1 MRNAMLAAFWDEV
14 HRPSIIS
21 PKIKLTGPQVRGLTF
36 RIEVDKMKKLIALG
50 LTLPLFVVLARAGEH
65 PNWDNST
72 VTMNDDSA
80 SDDCSEH
87 LRVGNDDYRANV
99 RDEEIKAVPNQPLTI
114 TAEHNGGIQV
124 TTWDKPEVSL
134 KLCKQIATDDES
146 QGRKL
151 LAETRLEI
159 NGSKIS
165 IHVPEENHH
174 SLGTLLLVKAP
185 RNADLKLNVQNGG
198 VSLTDFTGTAEAH
211 AQNGGISF
219 RRSTGKLTAQAQN
232 GGISIKDCGGDVT
245 AKVENGGLSLALAD
259 RWEGKGLEAHARN
272 GGLVVSVPKTFNGGL
287 EVVASE
293 HTSIICK
300 DNACDAGERT
310 WDSGHKLF
318 RMGGANPQVR
328 ATTENGGIVIKDR
341 ARGEL

>member
-1 MRNAMLAAFWDEV
+1 
-14 HRPSIIS
+14 
-21 PKIKLTGPQVRGLTF
+21 
-36 RIEVDKMKKLIALG
+36 MKKMIVLA
-50 LTLPLFVVLARAGEH
+50 LTLPLCIALARAGENR
-65 PNWDNST
+65 NWNGST
-72 VTMNDDSA
+72 ITTNDDVA
-80 SDDCSEH
+80 SDDCRDH
-87 LRVGNDDYRANV
+87 LRVGNHEYSANV
-99 RDEEIKAVPNQPLTI
+99 RDEEIKTVPNQPLTI

-134 KLCKQIATDDES
+134 KLCKQIAVDDENE
-146 QGRKL
+146 GRKL

-159 NGSKIS
+159 NGAKIS
-165 IHVPEENHH
+165 IHTPEENHY

-185 RNADLKLNVQNGG
+185 RNADLNLNVHNGG
-198 VSLTDFTGTAEAH
+198 VSLTNFTGTAEAH
-211 AQNGGISF
+211 AENGGISF
-219 RRSTGKLTAQAQN
+219 KRSTGKLTAQAQN
-232 GGISIKDCGGDVT
+232 GGISIKDCGGDVS

-293 HTSIICK
+293 HTSIVCK

-310 WDSGHKLF
+310 WDGGHKLF

-328 ATTENGGIVIKDR
+328 ATTENGGIVIEDR
-341 ARGEL
+341 SRTRGEL

>member
-1 MRNAMLAAFWDEV
+1 
-14 HRPSIIS
+14 
-21 PKIKLTGPQVRGLTF
+21 
-36 RIEVDKMKKLIALG
+36 MKRLIVFG
-50 LTLPLFVVLARAGEH
+50 LTLPLCMALARAGEH
-65 PNWDNST
+65 RAWSGST
-72 VTMNDDSA
+72 VTMNDDSS
-80 SDDCSEH
+80 SDDCRDH
-87 LRVGNDDYRANV
+87 LRVSNDDYRANV
-99 RDEEIKAVPNQPLTI
+99 RDEEVKTIANQSLTIKAEQ
-114 TAEHNGGIQV
+114 NGGIQV

-146 QGRKL
+146 EGRRL

-159 NGSKIS
+159 NGSHIS
-165 IHVPEENHH
+165 VHTPEDDHH

-185 RNADLKLNVQNGG
+185 KNANLNLSVRNGG
-198 VSLTDFTGTAEAH
+198 VSLTGFVGTAEAH

-219 RRSTGKLTAQAQN
+219 RRSSGKLTAEAEN
-232 GGISIKDCGGDVT
+232 GGISIKDCGGDVI
-245 AKVENGGLSLALAD
+245 AKVENGGLSIALPEH
-259 RWEGKGLEAHARN
+259 WEGKGLEAHARN

-300 DNACDAGERT
+300 DDVCNAGERT

-328 ATTENGGIVIKDR
+328 ATTENGGIVIEDR
-341 ARGEL
+341 SRTRGEL

>member
-1 MRNAMLAAFWDEV
+1 
-14 HRPSIIS
+14 
-21 PKIKLTGPQVRGLTF
+21 
-36 RIEVDKMKKLIALG
+36 MKKMIALG
-50 LTLPLFVVLARAGEH
+50 LTLPLCMALALAQEH
-65 PNWDNST
+65 HNRSSST
-72 VTMNDDSA
+72 VTMNDDAA
-80 SDDCSEH
+80 SDDCREH
-87 LRVGNDDYRANV
+87 LRVGDNDYRANV
-99 RDEEIKAVPNQPLTI
+99 RDEEIKTIPNQPLTI

-124 TTWDKPEVSL
+124 TTWDKPEFSL
-134 KLCKQIATDDES
+134 KLCKQIAADDES
-146 QGRKL
+146 EGRRL
-151 LAETRLEI
+151 LADTHLEI

-165 IHVPEENHH
+165 IHAPEEDHH

-185 RNADLKLNVQNGG
+185 RNADLNLNVRNGG
-198 VSLTDFTGTAEAH
+198 VSLTNFTGTAEAH
-211 AQNGGISF
+211 AENGGISF
-219 RRSTGKLTAQAQN
+219 RRSTGKLTAEAEN
-232 GGISIKDCGGDVT
+232 GGISIKDCGGDVS

-272 GGLVVSVPKTFNGGL
+272 GGLVVSLPKTFNGGL

-328 ATTENGGIVIKDR
+328 ATTENGGIVIQDR
-341 ARGEL
+341 SQTRGEL